1 MRKHSDGSSIYKGVS
16 WDRFADKWRA
26 QILVNRKVKTLGRY
40 LSEREAAE
48 TYNAAA
54 ADIVKQGIV
63 DKTNAR
69 LGYQTVL
76 TKPLGRVTPPKTL

>member
-16 WDRFADKWRA
+16 WDKFADKWRA

-48 TYNAAA
+48 TYNTAAA
-54 ADIVKQGIV
+54 EHYKEFAKLNIFSD
-63 DKTNAR
+63 
-69 LGYQTVL
+69 
-76 TKPLGRVTPPKTL
+76 